1 MNTDEKNLKTVVV
14 PFESLGWGLLPSYRR
29 WGFFR
34 KWVRFLK
41 DSQATVLEDIKIY
54 RVRMYHEFY
63 EEKFFKGED
72 SLPTSPIVK
81 VEKAFRIKP
90 TKNSIS
96 RLLDWVVWPKRQDG
110 SLRFTTETG
119 SVITVPFGTIM
130 KGTIFNMRAA
140 LHGARDELAK
150 EP

>member
-1 MNTDEKNLKTVVV
+1 MADEKNLTTMIM
-14 PFESLGWGLLPSYRR
+14 PFVSLGWGLLPGYRR

-34 KWVRFLK
+34 KFGEFVK
-41 DSQATVLEDIKIY
+41 DSQTNTLEDIKIY

-63 EEKFFKGED
+63 EEKIFKGED

-81 VEKAFRIKP
+81 VEKIFNPKP
-90 TKNSIS
+90 KNPIS
-96 RLLDWVVWPKRQDG
+96 WLIDWAVWPKRQDG

-119 SVITVPFGTIM
+119 SIITVPFGTIM

-140 LHGARDELAK
+140 LHGARDELTK
-150 EP
+150 KP